1 MRVLGVELGRD
12 RAAAEHTLALL
23 DADGSIARSETVVS
37 LPGVAAAVSQL
48 VGDEPFLLGANVPV
62 VVPAKAAR
70 ARTVENLIR
79 RRFGY
84 RLPPGGRSSLTTEP
98 LGVAGEALVAGLAT
112 AGLPS
117 LPYPDR
123 DRRQSGLAEI
133 HPGLALKALL
143 WEHGGLADDRE
154 QAAREEIFRAYGVPA
169 YRRAALPAR
178 AGWAEHAVALEWA
191 LRLVGSPD
199 GFDFTPAEQSLRSA
213 TSAAEVERAAAL
225 FDAALI
231 AGTARRYLESPQG
244 CLFLGDQENGYTIL
258 PADAF
263 IRRLASTESA
273 PSRGALFPQAS
284 LRERLGNDARVR
296 PMDLLGQQLEATFR
310 NRPEY
315 EFDNRDEMLWW
326 KHCRH
331 LSGPRLPVEGLS
343 ELTVTLSGDGQDP
356 NRSLRLVRSRHRILS
371 FRFDPPEAWRAHIPT
386 RDGKTYPMQIQR
398 AVYETLQ
405 D

>member
-1 MRVLGVELGRD
+1 VRVLGVELGRD
-12 RAAAEHTLALL
+12 RAAAEHTIALL
-23 DADGSIARSETVVS
+23 DADGSIVRSETVVS

-79 RRFGY
+79 RRFGC
-84 RLPPGGRSSLTTEP
+84 RLPPGGRSSLTAEP
-98 LGVAGEALVAGLAT
+98 LGVAGEALIAGLAT

-133 HPGLALKALL
+133 HPALVLKALL
-143 WEHGGLADDRE
+143 WERGGLADDRE
-154 QAAREEIFRAYGVPA
+154 QSGREEIFRAYGVPA
-169 YRRAALPAR
+169 YRRIALPAR
-178 AGWAEHAVALEWA
+178 ATWADHAVALEWA
-191 LRLVGSPD
+191 LRLVGSPA
-199 GFDFTPAEQSLRSA
+199 GFDFAPAAELLRGAA
-213 TSAAEVERAAAL
+213 TGAEVERAAAL

-263 IRRLASTESA
+263 IRRLASTEA
-273 PSRGALFPQAS
+273 TPSHRALFPQAS
-284 LRERLGNDARVR
+284 LRERLGHDARVR
-296 PMDLLGQQLEATFR
+296 PTDLLGQQLEATFR

-331 LSGPRLPVEGLS
+331 LSGPRLPVEGLA
-343 ELTVTLSGDGQDP
+343 ELTVALSGEGQDP
-356 NRSLRLVRSRHRILS
+356 SRSLRLVRSRHRILS

-386 RDGKTYPMQIQR
+386 RDGKTYPMQILR